1 MRRWLSL
8 LLTLLAACARA
19 PAASAPVPSVSPVPP
34 VPPAALAAGDGIT
47 ALREQT
53 RGKVTLV
60 TFWATWCDAC
70 EDELPSLRRL
80 AVRAPEYGGEVVGVA
95 VGETAEDVSRFT
107 ARHRVGYR
115 QLLDDDFRLLDALG
129 GERRIPRTLVLD
141 ASGQI
146 VFQGASFDRRALA
159 AFRDALTSWR

>member
-8 LLTLLAACARA
+8 LLIVLAAAGCGRA
-19 PAASAPVPSVSPVPP
+19 PVATVPGPVPP
-34 VPPAALAAGDGIT
+34 VALAAGDGIA

-80 AVRAPEYGGEVVGVA
+80 AIRAPEYGGEVVGVA

-146 VFQGASFDRRALA
+146 VFQGASFDRHALA
-159 AFRDALTSWR
+159 AFRDALSGAR

>member
-1 MRRWLSL
+1 MRRRLSL
-8 LLTLLAACARA
+8 LLILLGACAR
-19 PAASAPVPSVSPVPP
+19 PVAPVIAPPP
-34 VPPAALAAGDGIT
+34 VALAAGDGIA

-80 AVRAPEYGGEVVGVA
+80 ALRAPEYGGEVVGVA
-95 VGETAEDVSRFT
+95 VGESAADVSRFT

-141 ASGQI
+141 ARGQI
-146 VFQGASFDRRALA
+146 VFQGASFDRHALA
-159 AFRDALTSWR
+159 AFRDALGTAR